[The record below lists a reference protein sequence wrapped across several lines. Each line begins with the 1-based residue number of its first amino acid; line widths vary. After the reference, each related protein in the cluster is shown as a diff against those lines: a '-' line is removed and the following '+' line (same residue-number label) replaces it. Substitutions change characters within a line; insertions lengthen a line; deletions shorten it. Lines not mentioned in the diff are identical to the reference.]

1 METRER
7 GKERVE
13 NGKKN
18 ESQLRQRKEAKEM
31 GKKAN
36 NTNQIREV
44 KITRIMSES
53 LGVNPE

>member
-13 NGKKN
+13 DGKN

-36 NTNQIREV
+36 NTNQIRQAE
-44 KITRIMSES
+44 ITRSMSES
-53 LGVNPE
+53 LGVNPD

>member
-13 NGKKN
+13 DGKNK
-18 ESQLRQRKEAKEM
+18 SQLRQRKEAKEM

-36 NTNQIREV
+36 NTNQIRQVE
-44 KITRIMSES
+44 ITRSMSES